1 VNMAQPVAKRQKLE
15 EDENILP
22 QLSGARYDNTTAQGN
37 SRNVYGNVINT
48 YNVCPQQA
56 PTK

>member
-1 VNMAQPVAKRQKLE
+1 MAQPVAKRQKLE

-22 QLSGARYDNTTAQGN
+22 QLSGARYDNTTAQEN